1 MNLLSLEA
9 YAEQALR
16 WPVAGCHV
24 LAHYDDATIVVYQ
37 AYQRAI
43 ADWAIAHQQLGGP
56 DFSFSRMTWIKPN
69 FLWMMYRSGWG
80 TKAGQEVVL
89 GLRLQRQFFDRL
101 MATAVPSSF
110 GGSDYESEAAWQRAV
125 KASSVRSQ
133 WDPDH
138 LPSGRPTERRA
149 IQLGLRAETV
159 VELAGPALIQVIDM
173 TPIVE
178 AGREHV
184 ERGDLH
190 LLMTPLER
198 VYPLPQSA

>member
-1 MNLLSLEA
+1 LEA

-80 TKAGQEVVL
+80 TKADQEVVL

-110 GGSDYESEAAWQRAV
+110 GGSDYESEAAWQHAV

-149 IQLGLRAETV
+149 INSAFARRPSLNWR
-159 VELAGPALIQVIDM
+159 GP
-173 TPIVE
+173 
-178 AGREHV
+178 R
-184 ERGDLH
+184 
-190 LLMTPLER
+190 
-198 VYPLPQSA
+198 